1 MSKYGFITGLI
12 SLFNETGIHW
22 RDQLH
27 SDSHAYP
34 NLKKGAKT
42 GIAKSRRQAKKRR
55 RRK

>member
-1 MSKYGFITGLI
+1 MSKYGFFTGLN
-12 SLFNETGIHW
+12 SLFSEIKLHW
-22 RDQLH
+22 RNQFH
-27 SDSHAYP
+27 SDSHTYP